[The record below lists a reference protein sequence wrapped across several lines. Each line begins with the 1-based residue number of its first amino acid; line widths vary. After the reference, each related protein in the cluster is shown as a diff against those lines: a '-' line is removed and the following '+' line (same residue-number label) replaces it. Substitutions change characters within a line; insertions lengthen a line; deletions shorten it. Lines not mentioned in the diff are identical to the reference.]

1 MSIAKREL
9 LTRCS
14 TALSCAGL
22 GASLFSKGQAYSG
35 PRYLDVPPVTQSAEE
50 NRSSSS
56 PQGAPVQVP
65 MQSVST
71 ASKAATASGS
81 SASATNG
88 TNTASESE
96 KKSEND
102 TPRYLE
108 RGYRHEFLFTGDVDF
123 VKGSTKSKP
132 DESAL
137 SEQSIDYRA
146 ELIYGYF
153 IAEFVEPVIEVAYT
167 QQKNKLG
174 EFDGTSRSLSWG
186 AGLLFNLPIVPDD
199 KPVRMHFA
207 RWVPFGGLLVMS
219 ENSNNDGRLASTST
233 SNNKSLMTNLVVG
246 ARYMAY
252 PNVSINSSIRMS
264 YEKSST
270 AAEADGKSGGER
282 SKTRIQARLFGLSL
296 LF

>member
-1 MSIAKREL
+1 MSATRREL
-9 LTRCS
+9 WTRFS

-22 GASLFSKGQAYSG
+22 GASLFSTGQAYSG
-35 PRYLDVPPVTQSAEE
+35 PIYLDVPPIAQDLQDARTAA
-50 NRSSSS
+50 S
-56 PQGAPVQVP
+56 PQGNAVQVP

-71 ASKAATASGS
+71 ASKSPASAAGSASG
-81 SASATNG
+81 ASAAGEVNKKT
-88 TNTASESE
+88 ESE
-96 KKSEND
+96 

-108 RGYRHEFLFTGDVDF
+108 RGYRHEWLLTGDVDF

-137 SEQSIDYRA
+137 SEQSVDYRA

-153 IAEFVEPVIEVAYT
+153 LAEFVEPVIEVAYS

-186 AGLLFNLPIVPDD
+186 AGILFNLPVVPDD
-199 KPVRMHFA
+199 KPVRLHFA

-219 ENSNNDGRLASTST
+219 ENSTNNGRLASTST

-246 ARYMAY
+246 TRYMAF
-252 PNVSINSSIRMS
+252 PNVSINSSIRLS

-282 SKTRIQARLFGLSL
+282 SKTRIQARLLGLSL
-296 LF
+296 LL

>member
-22 GASLFSKGQAYSG
+22 GASLFSTGQAYSG
-35 PRYLDVPPVTQSAEE
+35 PRYLDVPPVVQNNDESRNSTSTPGAPA
-50 NRSSSS
+50 SLATASKSTAAVGSS
-56 PQGAPVQVP
+56 PAT
-65 MQSVST
+65 ST
-71 ASKAATASGS
+71 ASGET
-81 SASATNG
+81 
-88 TNTASESE
+88 E
-96 KKSEND
+96 KKAETE

-123 VKGSTKSKP
+123 VKGATKSRP
-132 DESAL
+132 DETGL
-137 SEQSIDYRA
+137 SEQSLDYRA

-153 IAEFVEPVIEVAYT
+153 IAEFVEPVIEVAYS

-174 EFDGTSRSLSWG
+174 EFDGTSRSFSWG

-219 ENSNNDGRLASTST
+219 ENSLNDGRLASTST
-233 SNNKSLMTNLVVG
+233 SNNKSLMTNLIVG
-246 ARYMAY
+246 ARYLAF

-270 AAEADGKSGGER
+270 AAEAEGKSGGER